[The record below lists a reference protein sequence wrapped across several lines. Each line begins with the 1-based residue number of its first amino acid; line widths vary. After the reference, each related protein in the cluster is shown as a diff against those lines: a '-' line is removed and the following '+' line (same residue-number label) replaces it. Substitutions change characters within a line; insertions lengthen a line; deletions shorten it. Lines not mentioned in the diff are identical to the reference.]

1 VGSRDHQVL
10 VVEDD
15 GDLRAVVAMILR
27 AEGYPVLEAAHGLDA
42 LEKLHATSGVCL
54 ILLDLYMP
62 AMNGWVFRE
71 KQIADPSIANI
82 PVVVMSA
89 DPDAVRQAA
98 SLGVV
103 ASMTKPIDFDRL
115 LNVVGRYC

>member
-1 VGSRDHQVL
+1 M

-27 AEGYPVLEAAHGLDA
+27 AEGYPVLEATHGLDA
-42 LEKLHATSGVCL
+42 LEKLRSTSGVCL

-62 AMNGWVFRE
+62 AMNGWAFRE
-71 KQIADPSIANI
+71 KQIADPTIANI

-115 LNVVGRYC
+115 LSVVDRYC

>member
-1 VGSRDHQVL
+1 
-10 VVEDD
+10 
-15 GDLRAVVAMILR
+15 MILR
-27 AEGYPVLEAAHGLDA
+27 HEGYPVLEAMHGLDA
-42 LEKLHATSGVCL
+42 LEKLHSSSGICL

-62 AMNGWVFRE
+62 AMNGWDFRQ
-71 KQIADPSIANI
+71 KQVADPAIADI

-89 DPDAVRQAA
+89 DPEAARQAA